1 MADKSFANSEYI
13 FREGESAAYAYVI
26 KSGTVEIT
34 KHSADGEQVLAEL
47 VAPTIFGEMALIDG
61 NPRSAGARAKENTVV
76 TEVTAESFKTYL
88 SKNPEAAIR
97 IMKTISEN
105 LRKSNQVVAKY
116 ERTKDAAADNVL
128 PSTQNFTEK
137 ASTDFEID
145 DTDAI
150 YEKGPS
156 KPLLTVVLTLLTFF
170 IGSVIFASLSQVDT
184 TISARGEF
192 MTATPNVVVEASASS
207 VVKSV
212 EVNRGDK
219 VVKDQII
226 AYLDDTVVTVNLK
239 KNQEKIDNIYQSL
252 VGLHMEQML
261 IDNIEKF
268 NSNLKLDSFYEAAI
282 DKLNLQNNSE
292 KFYELYS
299 VTLLKKVLEYSE
311 KIKSF
316 DAKLNTARNEYQS
329 SKELL
334 EISKKQT
341 EIKSELARAKKELYD
356 RQVGTLSD
364 ILTKQTEIKA
374 KQAAVQKDL
383 YEREI
388 VSLSQYLTSK
398 DTLLNAQKSEFNS
411 KASTTK
417 LELDYLS
424 AKDAVLNAEKA
435 QFNAKTSIIKLEAA
449 ITTQTADKQ
458 AFIASWTSKL
468 NAEITAKNEELTQL
482 KQEKIKLSRLVDN
495 IIVRSPAEGI
505 VLDIPAV
512 SRGGI
517 VSEGEAIVTLV
528 QSNQPLFLEVD
539 IDPNKIPD
547 MKLGLKVSVK
557 LDAMP
562 FQEFGGLD
570 GELIYVSND
579 TFNQSLA
586 GDKGVFYRG
595 RVKTEG
601 LEGTDMPSDFILS
614 QGMLATADIL
624 VGQRPLISYFTY
636 PIMNAF
642 EESFK
647 EPE

>member
-116 ERTKDAAADNVL
+116 ERTEAADDGSPL
-128 PSTQNFTEK
+128 AQNFTEK
-137 ASTDFEID
+137 ASNDFEID

-212 EVNRGDK
+212 EVSRGDK

-261 IDNIEKF
+261 IDDIEKF
-268 NSNLKLDSFYEAAI
+268 NSNLKLDSFYNAAI

-292 KFYELYS
+292 KFYDLYS

-341 EIKSELARAKKELYD
+341 EIKAR
-356 RQVGTLSD
+356 
-364 ILTKQTEIKA
+364 
-374 KQAAVQKDL
+374 QAAVQKDL

-468 NAEITAKNEELTQL
+468 NAEITTKNEELTQL

>member
-88 SKNPEAAIR
+88 SNNPEAAIR

-116 ERTKDAAADNVL
+116 ERTEAADNVSPL
-128 PSTQNFTEK
+128 TQNFTEK
-137 ASTDFEID
+137 ASNEFEID

-212 EVNRGDK
+212 EVSRGDK

-282 DKLNLQNNSE
+282 DKLNLQNNSA

-341 EIKSELARAKKELYD
+341 EIKAELARAKKELYD

-374 KQAAVQKDL
+374 RQAAVQKDL

-388 VSLSQYLTSK
+388 VSLSQYLTSR

-435 QFNAKTSIIKLEAA
+435 QFNAKTSNIKLEAA

-458 AFIASWTSKL
+458 AFKASWTSKL

>member
-13 FREGESAAYAYVI
+13 FREGESAAYAYII
-26 KSGTVEIT
+26 KSGTIEIT

-47 VAPTIFGEMALIDG
+47 AAPTIFGEMALIDG

-76 TEVTAESFKTYL
+76 TEVTADTFKTYL
-88 SKNPEAAIR
+88 SKNPEAAVR

-105 LRKSNQVVAKY
+105 LRKSNQLVAKY
-116 ERTKDAAADNVL
+116 ERTGDADGI
-128 PSTQNFTEK
+128 STPIQNFTEK
-137 ASTDFEID
+137 ASDDFEID

-150 YEKGPS
+150 YERGPS
-156 KPLLTVVLTLLTFF
+156 KPLLTIVLTMLTFF

-192 MTATPNVVVEASASS
+192 LTATPNVIVEASASS

-212 EVNRGDK
+212 EVKRGDA

-252 VGLHMEQML
+252 IGLHMEQML
-261 IDNIEKF
+261 IDNVEKF
-268 NSNLKLDSFYEAAI
+268 SSNLKLNSFYEAAI
-282 DKLNLQNNSE
+282 KKLDLQNNSE
-292 KFYELYS
+292 KFNELYS

-316 DAKLNTARNEYQS
+316 DAKLNTAQNEYES

-334 EISKKQT
+334 AISKKQT
-341 EIKSELARAKKELYD
+341 EIKAELARAKKELFD
-356 RQVGTLSD
+356 RQLDTLSD

-383 YEREI
+383 YDREI

-547 MKLGLKVSVK
+547 MKLGLKVSIK

>member
-1 MADKSFANSEYI
+1 MADKSFTDGEYI

-34 KHSADGEQVLAEL
+34 KHSTDGEQVLAEL
-47 VAPTIFGEMALIDG
+47 VAPTLFGEMALIDG

-76 TEVTAESFKTYL
+76 TEVTAKSFETYL
-88 SKNPEAAIR
+88 SKNPEAAVR

-105 LRKSNQVVAKY
+105 LRRSNQVVAKY
-116 ERTKDAAADNVL
+116 ERAGTADDGSV
-128 PSTQNFTEK
+128 PIQKFTEK
-137 ASTDFEID
+137 ASDDFEID

-150 YEKGPS
+150 YEQGPS
-156 KPLLTVVLTLLTFF
+156 KPLLTITLTFLTFF

-192 MTATPNVVVEASASS
+192 LTATPNVIVEASASS

-226 AYLDDTVVTVNLK
+226 AYLDDTVVSVDLK

-252 VGLHMEQML
+252 VGLHMELML
-261 IDNIEKF
+261 IDNIQKF
-268 NSNLKLDSFYEAAI
+268 NSDLKLDSFYEATI
-282 DKLNLQNNSE
+282 KKLNLPNNSA
-292 KFYELYS
+292 KFNELYS
-299 VTLLKKVLEYSE
+299 ATLLKKVMEYSE
-311 KIKSF
+311 KMKSF
-316 DAKLNTARNEYQS
+316 DSKLNTARNEYES

-334 EISKKQT
+334 DIAVAQT
-341 EIKSELARAKKELYD
+341 EIKAKLATAKKELYD
-356 RQVGTLSD
+356 RQSGTLSE
-364 ILTKQTEIKA
+364 ILTKQTEIKF
-374 KQAAVQKDL
+374 KQTEVKKDL
-383 YEREI
+383 MERGI
-388 VSLSQYLTSK
+388 VSLSEYLTSQ
-398 DTLLNAQKSEFNS
+398 DTLLNAQKSEFTS
-411 KASTTK
+411 KTSTTK

-424 AKDAVLNAEKA
+424 AKDALLNAEKA
-435 QFNAKTSIIKLEAA
+435 QFNAKTSILKLESA
-449 ITTQTADKQ
+449 ITTQNADKQ

-468 NAEITAKNEELTQL
+468 NGEITAKNEELTQL

-505 VLDIPAV
+505 VLDLPEV
-512 SRGGI
+512 SRGGV

-528 QSNQPLFLEVD
+528 QSNQPLFLEID
-539 IDPNKIPD
+539 IDPKEIPD
-547 MKLGLKVSVK
+547 MKVGMKVSVK

-579 TFNQSLA
+579 TFNESLS

-595 RVKTEG
+595 RVKTQG
-601 LEGTDMPSDFILS
+601 LEGSKMPSDFILS
-614 QGMLATADIL
+614 QGMLATADL
-624 VGQRPLISYFTY
+624 MVGQRPLISYFTY

-642 EESFK
+642 ENSFK

>member
-1 MADKSFANSEYI
+1 MADKSFTDGEYI

-34 KHSADGEQVLAEL
+34 KHSTDGEQVLAEL
-47 VAPTIFGEMALIDG
+47 AAPTLFGEMALIDG
-61 NPRSAGARAKENTVV
+61 NPRSAGARAKDNTVV
-76 TEVTAESFKTYL
+76 TEVTAASFKTYL
-88 SKNPEAAIR
+88 AKNPDAAVR

-105 LRKSNQVVAKY
+105 LRKSNQLVAKY
-116 ERTKDAAADNVL
+116 ERTGDADGD
-128 PSTQNFTEK
+128 PTPIQNFTEK
-137 ASTDFEID
+137 ASDDFEID

-150 YEKGPS
+150 YEQGPS
-156 KPLLTVVLTLLTFF
+156 KPLLTITLTFLIFF

-192 MTATPNVVVEASASS
+192 LTATPNVIVEASASS

-212 EVNRGDK
+212 EVSRGDK
-219 VVKDQII
+219 VIKGQII
-226 AYLDDTVVTVNLK
+226 AYLDDTVVSVDLK

-252 VGLHMEQML
+252 VGLHMELML
-261 IDNIEKF
+261 IDNIQKF
-268 NSNLKLDSFYEAAI
+268 NSNLKLDSFYDAAI
-282 DKLNLQNNSE
+282 TKLNLPNNSE
-292 KFYELYS
+292 KFNDLYS

-316 DAKLNTARNEYQS
+316 DAKLNTARNEYES

-334 EISKKQT
+334 DIAVKQT
-341 EIKSELARAKKELYD
+341 DIKAQLARAKKELYD
-356 RQVGTLSD
+356 QQSGTLSE
-364 ILTKQTEIKA
+364 ILTKQTEIQA
-374 KQAAVQKDL
+374 KQTAVKKDL
-383 YEREI
+383 MERGI

-411 KASTTK
+411 KTSTTK

-424 AKDAVLNAEKA
+424 ARDALLNAKKA
-435 QFNAKTSIIKLEAA
+435 QFNATTSILKLESA
-449 ITTQTADKQ
+449 ITTQSADKQ

-468 NAEITAKNEELTQL
+468 NSEITAKNEELTQL
-482 KQEKIKLSRLVDN
+482 TQEKIKLSRLVDN

-505 VLDIPAV
+505 VLDLPEV
-512 SRGGI
+512 SRGGV

-528 QSNQPLFLEVD
+528 QSNQPLFLEID
-539 IDPNKIPD
+539 IDPKEIPD
-547 MKLGLKVSVK
+547 MKIGMKVSVK

-579 TFNQSLA
+579 TFNESLS

-595 RVKTEG
+595 RVKTQG
-601 LEGTDMPSDFILS
+601 LEGSKMPSDFILS
-614 QGMLATADIL
+614 QGMLATADL
-624 VGQRPLISYFTY
+624 MVGQRPLISYFTY

>member
-1 MADKSFANSEYI
+1 MADKSFTDGEYI

-34 KHSADGEQVLAEL
+34 KHSTDGEQVLAEL
-47 VAPTIFGEMALIDG
+47 AAPTLFGEMALIDG
-61 NPRSAGARAKENTVV
+61 NPRSAGARAKDNTVV
-76 TEVTAESFKTYL
+76 TEVTAASFKTYL
-88 SKNPEAAIR
+88 AKNPDAAVR

-105 LRKSNQVVAKY
+105 LRKSNQLVAKY
-116 ERTKDAAADNVL
+116 ERTGDADGD
-128 PSTQNFTEK
+128 PTPIQNFTEK
-137 ASTDFEID
+137 ASDDFEID

-150 YEKGPS
+150 YEQGPS
-156 KPLLTVVLTLLTFF
+156 KPLLTITLTFLIFF

-192 MTATPNVVVEASASS
+192 LTATPNVIVEASASS

-212 EVNRGDK
+212 EVSRGDK
-219 VVKDQII
+219 VVKGQII
-226 AYLDDTVVTVNLK
+226 AYLDDTVVSVDLK

-252 VGLHMEQML
+252 VGLHMELML
-261 IDNIEKF
+261 IDNIQKF

-282 DKLNLQNNSE
+282 TKLNLPNNSE
-292 KFYELYS
+292 KFNDLYS

-316 DAKLNTARNEYQS
+316 DAKLNTARNEYES

-334 EISKKQT
+334 DIAVKQT
-341 EIKSELARAKKELYD
+341 DIKAQLARAKKELYD
-356 RQVGTLSD
+356 QQSGTLSE
-364 ILTKQTEIKA
+364 ILTKQTEIQA
-374 KQAAVQKDL
+374 KQTAVKKDL
-383 YEREI
+383 MERGI

-411 KASTTK
+411 KTSTTK

-424 AKDAVLNAEKA
+424 ARDALLNAKKA
-435 QFNAKTSIIKLEAA
+435 QFNATTSILKLESA
-449 ITTQTADKQ
+449 ITTQSADKQ

-468 NAEITAKNEELTQL
+468 NSEITAKNEELTQL
-482 KQEKIKLSRLVDN
+482 TQEKIKLSRLVDN

-505 VLDIPAV
+505 VLDLPEV
-512 SRGGI
+512 SRGGV

-528 QSNQPLFLEVD
+528 QSNQPLFLEID
-539 IDPNKIPD
+539 IDPKEIPD
-547 MKLGLKVSVK
+547 MKIGMKVSVK

-579 TFNQSLA
+579 TFNESLS

-595 RVKTEG
+595 RVKTESLKG
-601 LEGTDMPSDFILS
+601 SDMPSDFILS

>member
-1 MADKSFANSEYI
+1 MADKSFTDGEYI
-13 FREGESAAYAYVI
+13 FREGESAAYAYVV

-47 VAPTIFGEMALIDG
+47 VAPTLFGEMALIDG

-76 TEVTAESFKTYL
+76 TEVTANSFETYL
-88 SKNPEAAIR
+88 SKNPEAAVR

-116 ERTKDAAADNVL
+116 ERTGDADNGSV
-128 PSTQNFTEK
+128 PIQKFSEK
-137 ASTDFEID
+137 ASDDFEVD

-150 YEKGPS
+150 YEQGPS
-156 KPLLTVVLTLLTFF
+156 KPLLTITLTFLTFF

-192 MTATPNVVVEASASS
+192 LTATPNVIVEASASS

-212 EVNRGDK
+212 EVNRGDA
-219 VVKDQII
+219 VVKGQII
-226 AYLDDTVVTVNLK
+226 AYLDDTVVSVDLK

-252 VGLHMEQML
+252 VGLHMELML
-261 IDNIEKF
+261 IDNIQKF
-268 NSNLKLDSFYEAAI
+268 NSDLKLDSFYEAAI
-282 DKLNLQNNSE
+282 NKLNLPNNSA
-292 KFYELYS
+292 KFNELYS
-299 VTLLKKVLEYSE
+299 ATLLKKVMEYSE

-316 DAKLNTARNEYQS
+316 DSKLNTARNEYES

-334 EISKKQT
+334 DIAIAQT
-341 EIKSELARAKKELYD
+341 EIKAKLATAKKELYD
-356 RQVGTLSD
+356 RQSGTLSE
-364 ILTKQTEIKA
+364 ILTKQTEIKF
-374 KQAAVQKDL
+374 KQTEVKKDL
-383 YEREI
+383 MERGI
-388 VSLSQYLTSK
+388 VSLSDYLTSQ
-398 DTLLNAQKSEFNS
+398 DTLLNAQKSEFTS
-411 KASTTK
+411 KTSTTK

-424 AKDAVLNAEKA
+424 AKDALLNAEKA
-435 QFNAKTSIIKLEAA
+435 QFNAKTSILKLESA
-449 ITTQTADKQ
+449 ITTQNADKQ

-468 NAEITAKNEELTQL
+468 NGEITAKNEELTQL

-505 VLDIPAV
+505 VLDLPEV
-512 SRGGI
+512 SRGGV

-528 QSNQPLFLEVD
+528 QSNQPLFLEID
-539 IDPNKIPD
+539 IDPKEIPD
-547 MKLGLKVSVK
+547 MKVGMKVSVK

-579 TFNQSLA
+579 TFNESLS

-595 RVKTEG
+595 RVKTQG
-601 LEGTDMPSDFILS
+601 LEGSKMPSDFILS
-614 QGMLATADIL
+614 QGMLATADL
-624 VGQRPLISYFTY
+624 MVGQRPLISYFTY

-642 EESFK
+642 ENSFK

>member
-1 MADKSFANSEYI
+1 MADKSFADGEHI
-13 FREGESAAYAYVI
+13 FREGESAAFAYVI

-34 KHSADGEQVLAEL
+34 KHTADGEQVLAEL

-76 TEVTAESFKTYL
+76 TEVTSNSFKTYL

-105 LRKSNQVVAKY
+105 LRKSNQLVSKY
-116 ERTKDAAADNVL
+116 ERAGTADDGATT
-128 PSTQNFTEK
+128 PIQNFTEK
-137 ASTDFEID
+137 ASNDFEID

-150 YEKGPS
+150 YEQGPS
-156 KPLLTVVLTLLTFF
+156 KPLLTIVLTLLTFF

-192 MTATPNVVVEASASS
+192 LTATPNVIVEASASS

-212 EVNRGDK
+212 EVKRGDA

-226 AYLDDTVVTVNLK
+226 AYLDDTVVTVDLK

-261 IDNIEKF
+261 IDDIQKF
-268 NSNLKLDSFYEAAI
+268 SSDLNLDSFYQAAI
-282 DKLNLQNNSE
+282 DKLNLQNASE
-292 KFYELYS
+292 TFNELYS

-316 DAKLNTARNEYQS
+316 DAKLDTAQNEYES

-341 EIKSELARAKKELYD
+341 EIKAQLARAKKELYD
-356 RQVGTLSD
+356 RQSGTLSD
-364 ILTKQTEIKA
+364 ILIDQTEIKA
-374 KQAAVQKDL
+374 KQTAVQKDL
-383 YEREI
+383 MERGI

-398 DTLLNAQKSEFNS
+398 DALLNAQKSEFNS
-411 KASTTK
+411 KTSTTK

-424 AKDAVLNAEKA
+424 ANDALLNAEKA
-435 QFNAKTSIIKLEAA
+435 QFNAKTSIVKLESA
-449 ITTQTADKQ
+449 IITQTADKQ

-468 NAEITAKNEELTQL
+468 NGEITAKNEELTQL
-482 KQEKIKLSRLVDN
+482 KQEKIKLARLVDN
-495 IIVRSPAEGI
+495 IIVRSPAAGI

-512 SRGGI
+512 ARGGI

-539 IDPNKIPD
+539 IDPKKIPD
-547 MKLGLKVSVK
+547 MKLGMKVSVK

-562 FQEFGGLD
+562 FQEFGGLE

-579 TFNQSLA
+579 TFNESLS

-601 LEGTDMPSDFILS
+601 LENTNMPSDFILS

>member
-1 MADKSFANSEYI
+1 MANRSFTDGEYI

-34 KHSADGEQVLAEL
+34 KHSTAGEQVLAEL
-47 VAPTIFGEMALIDG
+47 NAPTIFGEMALIDG
-61 NPRSAGARAKENTVV
+61 NPRSAGARANTATVV
-76 TEVTAESFKTYL
+76 TEVTAEAFVKYL
-88 SKNPEAAIR
+88 KQNPETAVQ
-97 IMKTISEN
+97 IMKNISNN
-105 LRKSNQVVAKY
+105 LRISNQLVAKY
-116 ERTKDAAADNVL
+116 ERGSAADERFT
-128 PSTQNFTEK
+128 PTQRFTEK
-137 ASTDFEID
+137 ASDDFEID

-150 YEKGPS
+150 YEQGPS
-156 KPLLTVVLTLLTFF
+156 KPLLTIALTLLTFF

-192 MTATPNVVVEASASS
+192 LTATPNVIVEASASS

-212 EVNRGDK
+212 EVNRGDTVTK
-219 VVKDQII
+219 GQII
-226 AYLDDTVVTVNLK
+226 AYLDDTVVSVNLTQ
-239 KNQEKIDNIYQSL
+239 NQEKIDNIYQSL

-261 IDNIEKF
+261 VDDIQKF
-268 NSNLKLDSFYEAAI
+268 NSKLNLNSFYEATI
-282 DKLNLQNNSE
+282 KKLNVQNNSE
-292 KFYELYS
+292 KFNELYR

-316 DAKLNTARNEYQS
+316 DSKLDTARNEYES

-341 EIKSELARAKKELYD
+341 EIKAQLARAKKELYD
-356 RQVGTLSD
+356 RQSGTLSD
-364 ILTKQTEIKA
+364 ILTKQTEIKT

-411 KASTTK
+411 KTSTTK

-424 AKDAVLNAEKA
+424 AKDALLNAEKA
-435 QFNAKTSIIKLEAA
+435 QFNAKTSIVKLESA

-468 NAEITAKNEELTQL
+468 NGEITAKNEELTQL

-495 IIVRSPAEGI
+495 IIVKSPAEGI

-512 SRGGI
+512 ARGGI

-539 IDPNKIPD
+539 IDPKKIPD
-547 MKLGLKVSVK
+547 MKLGMKVSVK

-579 TFNQSLA
+579 TFNESLS

-595 RVKTEG
+595 RVKTESLKG
-601 LEGTDMPSDFILS
+601 SDMPSDFILS

>member
-1 MADKSFANSEYI
+1 MADKSFTDGEYI

-34 KHSADGEQVLAEL
+34 KHSTDGEQVLAEL
-47 VAPTIFGEMALIDG
+47 AAPTLFGEMALIDG
-61 NPRSAGARAKENTVV
+61 NPRSAGARAKDNTVV
-76 TEVTAESFKTYL
+76 TEVTAASFKTYL
-88 SKNPEAAIR
+88 AKNPDAAVR

-105 LRKSNQVVAKY
+105 LRKSNQLVAKY
-116 ERTKDAAADNVL
+116 ERTGDADGDPA
-128 PSTQNFTEK
+128 PIQNFTEK
-137 ASTDFEID
+137 ASDDFEID

-150 YEKGPS
+150 YEQGPS
-156 KPLLTVVLTLLTFF
+156 KPLLTITLTFLIFF

-192 MTATPNVVVEASASS
+192 LTATPNVIVEASASS

-212 EVNRGDK
+212 EVSRGDK
-219 VVKDQII
+219 VVKGQII
-226 AYLDDTVVTVNLK
+226 AYLDDTVVSVDLK

-252 VGLHMEQML
+252 VGLHMELML
-261 IDNIEKF
+261 IDNIQKF

-282 DKLNLQNNSE
+282 TKLNLPNNSE
-292 KFYELYS
+292 KFNDLYS

-316 DAKLNTARNEYQS
+316 DAKLNTARNEYES

-334 EISKKQT
+334 DIAVKQT
-341 EIKSELARAKKELYD
+341 DIKAQLARAKKELYD
-356 RQVGTLSD
+356 QQSGTLSE
-364 ILTKQTEIKA
+364 ILTKQTEIQA
-374 KQAAVQKDL
+374 KQTAVKKDL
-383 YEREI
+383 MERGI

-411 KASTTK
+411 KTSTTK

-424 AKDAVLNAEKA
+424 ARDALLNAKKA
-435 QFNAKTSIIKLEAA
+435 QFNATTSILKLESA
-449 ITTQTADKQ
+449 ITTQSADKQ

-468 NAEITAKNEELTQL
+468 NSEITVKNEELTQL
-482 KQEKIKLSRLVDN
+482 TQEKIKLSRLVDN

-505 VLDIPAV
+505 VLDLPEV
-512 SRGGI
+512 SRGGV

-528 QSNQPLFLEVD
+528 QSNQPLFLEID
-539 IDPNKIPD
+539 IDPKEIPD
-547 MKLGLKVSVK
+547 MKIGMKVSVK

-562 FQEFGGLD
+562 FQEFGGLE

-579 TFNQSLA
+579 TFNESLS

-595 RVKTEG
+595 RVKTQG
-601 LEGTDMPSDFILS
+601 LEGSKMPSDFILS
-614 QGMLATADIL
+614 QGMLATADL
-624 VGQRPLISYFTY
+624 MVGQRPLISYFTY

>member
-1 MADKSFANSEYI
+1 MADKSFTDGEYI
-13 FREGESAAYAYVI
+13 FREGESAAYAYVV

-47 VAPTIFGEMALIDG
+47 VAPTLFGEMALIDG

-76 TEVTAESFKTYL
+76 TEVTASSFETYL
-88 SKNPEAAIR
+88 SKNPEAAVR

-116 ERTKDAAADNVL
+116 ERTGAADDGSV
-128 PSTQNFTEK
+128 PIQKFSEK
-137 ASTDFEID
+137 ASDDFEVD

-150 YEKGPS
+150 YEQGLS
-156 KPLLTVVLTLLTFF
+156 KPLLTITLTFLRFF

-192 MTATPNVVVEASASS
+192 LTATPNVIVEASASS

-219 VVKDQII
+219 VVKGQII
-226 AYLDDTVVTVNLK
+226 AYLDDTVVSVDLK

-252 VGLHMEQML
+252 VGLHMELML
-261 IDNIEKF
+261 IDNIQKF
-268 NSNLKLDSFYEAAI
+268 NSDLKLDSFYEAAI
-282 DKLNLQNNSE
+282 NKLNTLNNSA
-292 KFYELYS
+292 KFNELYS
-299 VTLLKKVLEYSE
+299 ATLLKNVMEYSE

-316 DAKLNTARNEYQS
+316 DSKLNTARNEYES

-334 EISKKQT
+334 DIAIAQT
-341 EIKSELARAKKELYD
+341 EIKAKLATAKKELYD
-356 RQVGTLSD
+356 RQSGTLSE
-364 ILTKQTEIKA
+364 ILTKQTEIKF
-374 KQAAVQKDL
+374 KQTEVKKDL
-383 YEREI
+383 MERGI
-388 VSLSQYLTSK
+388 VSLSEYLTSQ
-398 DTLLNAQKSEFNS
+398 DTLLNAQKSEFTS
-411 KASTTK
+411 KTSTTK

-424 AKDAVLNAEKA
+424 AKDALLNAEKA
-435 QFNAKTSIIKLEAA
+435 QFNAKTSILKLESA
-449 ITTQTADKQ
+449 ITTQNADKQ

-468 NAEITAKNEELTQL
+468 NGEITAKNEELTQL

-505 VLDIPAV
+505 VLDLPEV
-512 SRGGI
+512 SRGGV

-528 QSNQPLFLEVD
+528 QSNQPLFLEID
-539 IDPNKIPD
+539 IDPKEIPD
-547 MKLGLKVSVK
+547 MKVGMKVSVK

-579 TFNQSLA
+579 TFNESLS

-595 RVKTEG
+595 RVKTQG
-601 LEGTDMPSDFILS
+601 LEGSKMPSDFILS
-614 QGMLATADIL
+614 QGMLATADL
-624 VGQRPLISYFTY
+624 MVGQRPLISYFTY

-642 EESFK
+642 ENSFK

>member
-1 MADKSFANSEYI
+1 MANRSFTDGEYI

-34 KHSADGEQVLAEL
+34 KHSTAGEQVLAEL
-47 VAPTIFGEMALIDG
+47 NAPTIFGEMALIDG
-61 NPRSAGARAKENTVV
+61 NPRSAGARANTATVV
-76 TEVTAESFKTYL
+76 TEVTAEAFVKYL
-88 SKNPEAAIR
+88 KQNPETAVQ
-97 IMKTISEN
+97 IMKNISNN
-105 LRKSNQVVAKY
+105 LRISNQLVAKY
-116 ERTKDAAADNVL
+116 ERGSAADER
-128 PSTQNFTEK
+128 STPTQRFTEK
-137 ASTDFEID
+137 ASNDFEID

-150 YEKGPS
+150 YEQGPS
-156 KPLLTVVLTLLTFF
+156 KPLLTIALTLLTFF
-170 IGSVIFASLSQVDT
+170 IGSIIFASLSQVDT

-192 MTATPNVVVEASASS
+192 LTATPNVIVEASASS

-212 EVNRGDK
+212 EVNRGDTVIK
-219 VVKDQII
+219 GQII
-226 AYLDDTVVTVNLK
+226 AYLDDTVVSVNLTQ
-239 KNQEKIDNIYQSL
+239 NQEKIDNIYQSL

-261 IDNIEKF
+261 VDDIQKF
-268 NSNLKLDSFYEAAI
+268 NSKLNLNSFYEATI
-282 DKLNLQNNSE
+282 KKLNVQNNSK
-292 KFYELYS
+292 KFNELYR

-316 DAKLNTARNEYQS
+316 DSKLDTARNEYES

-341 EIKSELARAKKELYD
+341 EIKAQLARAKKELYD
-356 RQVGTLSD
+356 RQSGTLSD
-364 ILTKQTEIKA
+364 ILTKQTEIKT

-411 KASTTK
+411 KTSTTK

-424 AKDAVLNAEKA
+424 AKDALLNAEKA
-435 QFNAKTSIIKLEAA
+435 QFNAKTSIVKLESA

-468 NAEITAKNEELTQL
+468 NGEITAKNEELTQL

-495 IIVRSPAEGI
+495 IIVKSPAEGI

-512 SRGGI
+512 ARGGI

-539 IDPNKIPD
+539 IDPKKIPD
-547 MKLGLKVSVK
+547 MKLGMKVSVK

-579 TFNQSLA
+579 TFNESLS

-595 RVKTEG
+595 RVKTESLKG
-601 LEGTDMPSDFILS
+601 SDMPSDFILS

>member
-1 MADKSFANSEYI
+1 MADKSFTDGEYI

-34 KHSADGEQVLAEL
+34 KHSTDGEQVLAEL
-47 VAPTIFGEMALIDG
+47 AAPTLFGEMALIDG
-61 NPRSAGARAKENTVV
+61 NPRSAGARAKDNTVV
-76 TEVTAESFKTYL
+76 TEVTAASFKTYL
-88 SKNPEAAIR
+88 AKNPDAAVR

-105 LRKSNQVVAKY
+105 LRKSNQLVAKY
-116 ERTKDAAADNVL
+116 ERTGDADGD
-128 PSTQNFTEK
+128 PTPIQNFTEK
-137 ASTDFEID
+137 ASDDFEID

-150 YEKGPS
+150 YEQGPS
-156 KPLLTVVLTLLTFF
+156 KPLLTITLTFLIFF

-192 MTATPNVVVEASASS
+192 LTATPNVIVEASASS

-212 EVNRGDK
+212 EVSRGDK
-219 VVKDQII
+219 VVKGQII
-226 AYLDDTVVTVNLK
+226 AYLDDTVVSVDLK

-252 VGLHMEQML
+252 VGLHMELML
-261 IDNIEKF
+261 IDNIQKF

-282 DKLNLQNNSE
+282 NKLNLPNNSE
-292 KFYELYS
+292 KFNELYS

-316 DAKLNTARNEYQS
+316 DAKLNTARNEYES

-334 EISKKQT
+334 DIAVKQT
-341 EIKSELARAKKELYD
+341 DIKAQLARAKKELYD
-356 RQVGTLSD
+356 QQSGTLSE
-364 ILTKQTEIKA
+364 ILTKQTEIQA
-374 KQAAVQKDL
+374 KQTAVKKDL
-383 YEREI
+383 MERGI

-411 KASTTK
+411 KTSTTK

-424 AKDAVLNAEKA
+424 ARDALLNAKKA
-435 QFNAKTSIIKLEAA
+435 QFNATTSILKLESA

-468 NAEITAKNEELTQL
+468 NSEITAKNEELTQL
-482 KQEKIKLSRLVDN
+482 TQEKIKLSRLVDN

-505 VLDIPAV
+505 VLDLPEV
-512 SRGGI
+512 SRGGV

-528 QSNQPLFLEVD
+528 QSNQPLFLEID
-539 IDPNKIPD
+539 IDPKEIPD
-547 MKLGLKVSVK
+547 MKIGMKVSVK

-562 FQEFGGLD
+562 FQEFGGLE

-579 TFNQSLA
+579 TFNESLS

-595 RVKTEG
+595 RVKTQG
-601 LEGTDMPSDFILS
+601 LEGSKMPSDFILS
-614 QGMLATADIL
+614 QGMLATADL
-624 VGQRPLISYFTY
+624 MVGQRPLISYFTY

>member
-1 MADKSFANSEYI
+1 MADKTFADGEYI

-34 KHSADGEQVLAEL
+34 KHSTDGEQVLAEL
-47 VAPTIFGEMALIDG
+47 VAPTLFGEMALIDG
-61 NPRSAGARAKENTVV
+61 NPRSAGARAKDNTVV
-76 TEVTAESFKTYL
+76 TEVTAKSFETYL

-116 ERTKDAAADNVL
+116 ERQGSADDV
-128 PSTQNFTEK
+128 STPIQKFTEK
-137 ASTDFEID
+137 ASADFEVD

-150 YEKGPS
+150 YEQGPS
-156 KPLLTVVLTLLTFF
+156 KPLLTITLTFLTFF

-192 MTATPNVVVEASASS
+192 LTATPNVIVEASASS

-212 EVNRGDK
+212 EVSRGDK

-226 AYLDDTVVTVNLK
+226 AYLDDTVVSVDLK

-252 VGLHMEQML
+252 VGLHMELML
-261 IDNIEKF
+261 IDNIQKF
-268 NSNLKLDSFYEAAI
+268 NSDLKLDSFYEATI
-282 DKLNLQNNSE
+282 KKLNLPNNSA
-292 KFYELYS
+292 KFNELYS
-299 VTLLKKVLEYSE
+299 ATLLKKVTEYSE

-316 DAKLNTARNEYQS
+316 DSKLNTARNEYES
-329 SKELL
+329 SKELF
-334 EISKKQT
+334 EIAIAQT
-341 EIKSELARAKKELYD
+341 EIKAKLATAKKELYD
-356 RQVGTLSD
+356 RQSGTLSE
-364 ILTKQTEIKA
+364 ILTKQTEIKF
-374 KQAAVQKDL
+374 KQTEVKKDL
-383 YEREI
+383 MERGI
-388 VSLSQYLTSK
+388 VSLSEYLTSQ

-411 KASTTK
+411 KTSTTK

-424 AKDAVLNAEKA
+424 AKDALLNAEKA
-435 QFNAKTSIIKLEAA
+435 QFNAKTSILKLESA
-449 ITTQTADKQ
+449 ITTQNADKQ

-468 NAEITAKNEELTQL
+468 NGEITAKNEELIQL

-505 VLDIPAV
+505 VLDLPEV
-512 SRGGI
+512 SRGGV

-528 QSNQPLFLEVD
+528 QSNQPLFLEID
-539 IDPNKIPD
+539 IDPKEIPD
-547 MKLGLKVSVK
+547 MKVGMKVSVK

-579 TFNQSLA
+579 TFNESLS

-595 RVKTEG
+595 RVKTQG
-601 LEGTDMPSDFILS
+601 LEGSKMPSDFILS
-614 QGMLATADIL
+614 QGMLATADL
-624 VGQRPLISYFTY
+624 MVGQRPLISYFTY

-642 EESFK
+642 ENSFK

>member
-1 MADKSFANSEYI
+1 MADKSFTNGEYI

-34 KHSADGEQVLAEL
+34 KHSTAGEQVLAEI

-61 NPRSAGARAKENTVV
+61 KPRSGGARANADTVV
-76 TEVTAESFKTYL
+76 TEVTAEAFVKYL
-88 SKNPEAAIR
+88 KQNPDAGVR
-97 IMKTISEN
+97 IMKNISNN
-105 LRKSNQVVAKY
+105 LRTSNQLVAKY
-116 ERTKDAAADNVL
+116 ERAGAGDESSSPIQV
-128 PSTQNFTEK
+128 FTEN
-137 ASTDFEID
+137 SSDNFEID

-150 YEKGPS
+150 YDQGPS
-156 KPLLTVVLTLLTFF
+156 KPLLIIALTLLTFF
-170 IGSVIFASLSQVDT
+170 IGSVVFASLSQVAT

-192 MTATPNVVVEASASS
+192 LTATPNVIVEASASS

-212 EVNRGDK
+212 EVRRGDA
-219 VVKDQII
+219 VVKGQII
-226 AYLDDTVVTVNLK
+226 AYLDDTVVSVNLK
-239 KNQEKIDNIYQSL
+239 QNQEKIDNIYQSL

-261 IDNIEKF
+261 IDDIQQF
-268 NSNLKLDSFYEAAI
+268 NSKLNLNSFYEATI
-282 DKLNLQNNSE
+282 KKLNLENNSD
-292 KFYELYS
+292 KFNELYS
-299 VTLLKKVLEYSE
+299 VTLMKKVSEYSE

-316 DAKLNTARNEYQS
+316 NSKIDTVRNEYKS

-341 EIKSELARAKKELYD
+341 EIKAQLARAKKKLFD
-356 RQVGTLSD
+356 RQSGTLLD
-364 ILTKQTEIKA
+364 ILTKQTEIKV
-374 KQAAVQKDL
+374 KQTAVQKDL
-383 YEREI
+383 YERQVI
-388 VSLSQYLTSK
+388 SLSQYLTSK
-398 DTLLNAQKSEFNS
+398 NTLLNAEKTEFNS
-411 KASTTK
+411 KTSTTK
-417 LELDYLS
+417 MELDYLS
-424 AKDAVLNAEKA
+424 AKDALLNAEKA
-435 QFNAKTSIIKLEAA
+435 QFNARTAILKLESA

-468 NAEITAKNEELTQL
+468 TGEISAKNEELTQL

-495 IIVRSPAEGI
+495 IIVKSPAEGI

-512 SRGGI
+512 ARGGI

-528 QSNQPLFLEVD
+528 QLNQPLFLEVD
-539 IDPNKIPD
+539 IDPKKIND
-547 MKLGLKVSVK
+547 MKLGMKVSIK

-579 TFNQSLA
+579 TFNESVS

-595 RVKTEG
+595 RVKTESLKG
-601 LEGTDMPSDFILS
+601 SDMPSDFILS

-624 VGQRPLISYFTY
+624 VGKRSLISYFTY
-636 PIMNAF
+636 PILNAF

>member
-1 MADKSFANSEYI
+1 MADKSFTDGEYI

-34 KHSADGEQVLAEL
+34 KHSTDGEQVLAEL
-47 VAPTIFGEMALIDG
+47 AAPTLFGEMALIDG
-61 NPRSAGARAKENTVV
+61 NPRSAGARAKDNTVV
-76 TEVTAESFKTYL
+76 TEVTAASFKTYL
-88 SKNPEAAIR
+88 AKNPDAAVR

-105 LRKSNQVVAKY
+105 LRKSNQLVAKY
-116 ERTKDAAADNVL
+116 ERTGDADGDAT
-128 PSTQNFTEK
+128 PIQNFTEK
-137 ASTDFEID
+137 ASDDFEID

-150 YEKGPS
+150 YEQGPS
-156 KPLLTVVLTLLTFF
+156 KPLLTITLTFLIFF

-192 MTATPNVVVEASASS
+192 LTATPNVIVEASASS

-212 EVNRGDK
+212 EVSRGDK
-219 VVKDQII
+219 VVKGQII
-226 AYLDDTVVTVNLK
+226 AYLDDTVVSVDLK

-252 VGLHMEQML
+252 VGLHMELML
-261 IDNIEKF
+261 IDNIQKF

-282 DKLNLQNNSE
+282 SKLNLPNNSE
-292 KFYELYS
+292 KFNELYS

-316 DAKLNTARNEYQS
+316 DAKLNTARNEYES

-334 EISKKQT
+334 DIAVKQT
-341 EIKSELARAKKELYD
+341 DIKAQLARAKKELYD
-356 RQVGTLSD
+356 QQSGTLSE
-364 ILTKQTEIKA
+364 ILTKQTEIQA
-374 KQAAVQKDL
+374 KQTAVKKDL
-383 YEREI
+383 MERGI

-411 KASTTK
+411 KTSTTK

-424 AKDAVLNAEKA
+424 ARDALLNAKKA
-435 QFNAKTSIIKLEAA
+435 QFNATTSILKLESA
-449 ITTQTADKQ
+449 ITTQSADKQ

-468 NAEITAKNEELTQL
+468 NSEITAKNEELTQL
-482 KQEKIKLSRLVDN
+482 TQEKIKLSRLVDN

-505 VLDIPAV
+505 VLDLPEV
-512 SRGGI
+512 SRGGV

-528 QSNQPLFLEVD
+528 QSNQPLFLEID
-539 IDPNKIPD
+539 IDPKEIPD
-547 MKLGLKVSVK
+547 MKIGMKVSVK

-562 FQEFGGLD
+562 FQEFGGLE

-579 TFNQSLA
+579 TFNESLS

-595 RVKTEG
+595 RVKTQG
-601 LEGTDMPSDFILS
+601 LEGSKMPSDFILS
-614 QGMLATADIL
+614 QGMLATADL
-624 VGQRPLISYFTY
+624 MVGQRPLISYFTY